1 MANPAPDEELEL
13 LVRPLLED
21 ELLEDELLE
30 DELLLEELELLL
42 LPLLDVELLD
52 VELLLVELLLEL
64 AFPLDE
70 LLDGLPEAGSPGMGS
85 VPVQAESK
93 KFKHRTRQRTRGKL
107 RMGIIQRLG

>member
-42 LPLLDVELLD
+42 LPLLDVELL
-52 VELLLVELLLEL
+52 LVELLLEL

-70 LLDGLPEAGSPGMGS
+70 LPEAGSPGMGS